1 MYLLPEVSSKLI
13 GPDKINHGTVESK
26 HRDTWVAQLVKH
38 LTLDLSS
45 GLDLRVGSSRPVLGS
60 SLGMEPTLK
69 KKEKRVSTEA
79 NIQKMITNSWY
90 RLYN

>member
-1 MYLLPEVSSKLI
+1 MAPS
-13 GPDKINHGTVESK
+13 
-26 HRDTWVAQLVKH
+26 VKN

-69 KKEKRVSTEA
+69 KKKKE
-79 NIQKMITNSWY
+79 
-90 RLYN
+90 

>member
-69 KKEKRVSTEA
+69 KKKKSEHRSQYTKNDYQFMVQT
-79 NIQKMITNSWY
+79 
-90 RLYN
+90 L

>member
-1 MYLLPEVSSKLI
+1 MAPS
-13 GPDKINHGTVESK
+13 
-26 HRDTWVAQLVKH
+26 VKN

-69 KKEKRVSTEA
+69 KKKKKSEHRSQYTKNDYQFMVQT
-79 NIQKMITNSWY
+79 
-90 RLYN
+90 L